1 MAHATNRANE
11 ARGVHMFALVLGV
24 WLVVA
29 PFVLS
34 YGHTT
39 ATVNEFI
46 VGLLI
51 AGFSFIRLRSP
62 VDSWASWAIAG
73 LGLWLV
79 LSPFIFG
86 YAKVAT
92 YWNEL
97 LFGIALIVA
106 MISGLGQAIRHHSH
120 LVH

>member
-1 MAHATNRANE
+1 MAHANDRTSD
-11 ARGVHMFALVLGV
+11 ARGVHMLSLLLGI
-24 WLVVA
+24 WLAIA
-29 PFVLS
+29 PFILS
-34 YGHTT
+34 YGHTA
-39 ATVNEFI
+39 ATVNEI
-46 VGLLI
+46 ILGLLI
-51 AGFSFIRLRSP
+51 AVLSFIRLRSS
-62 VDSWASWAIAG
+62 VDTWASWAIVG

-120 LVH
+120 LAH

>member
-1 MAHATNRANE
+1 MAHADSRAIE
-11 ARGVHMFALVLGV
+11 ARGVHMFSLLLGI
-24 WLVVA
+24 WLVIA
-29 PFVLS
+29 PFILS
-34 YGHTT
+34 YGHTA

-46 VGLLI
+46 IGLVI
-51 AGFSFIRLRSP
+51 AALSFIRLRSP
-62 VDSWASWAIAG
+62 VDTWASWAIAG

-86 YAKVAT
+86 YTKVAT

-120 LVH
+120 LAH